1 MTDVPVEL
9 VVLVPLAIAAGI
21 DLYLTL
27 LFLGAALTT
36 PWWEPP
42 LPGAL
47 GELDSLGVVLTV
59 GAFYLLEFIAE
70 RYAPAGLLW
79 NAFHAVIR
87 PVAGALLALLLL
99 DGQPLPIVLAG
110 AVVAAVLTSLVHAVR
125 SGGAILRWLDP
136 GTTPHV
142 LLVSLL
148 EDTLVLGLLTLVLD
162 RPTWALAASGALVL
176 LVIPGAAS
184 HARAFAFAVR
194 LVVWRAFET
203 LVPRRWLGQDEL
215 PGWVRRAMEHD
226 VLAPGGGLR
235 GSPVGAYRLP
245 GASRFATGWVVVRG
259 GSPTFVHRRRAD
271 PGDVVDL
278 GGLQVS
284 GVSETGLYRRVDLTP
299 SAGAAACVFF
309 SVNGPSE
316 ESLRA
321 EFPFDRVDPI
331 G

>member
-1 MTDVPVEL
+1 MTEVPVEL

-27 LFLGAALTT
+27 LFLGAALGT
-36 PWWEPP
+36 PWWDPP

-47 GELDSLGVVLTV
+47 GELDSLGVIVTV
-59 GAFYLLEFIAE
+59 GAFYVLEFVAE

-99 DGQPLPIVLAG
+99 DGQGLPIVVTGALLA
-110 AVVAAVLTSLVHAVR
+110 AALTSLTHAVR
-125 SGGAILRWLDP
+125 SGSAILRWLKP
-136 GTTPHV
+136 SRTPHV

-162 RPTWALAASGALVL
+162 QPRWALAVSGVLVL
-176 LVIPGAAS
+176 AVIPAAPS

-194 LVVWRAFET
+194 LVAWRAFET
-203 LVPRRWLGQDEL
+203 LVPRRWVGQDEL
-215 PGWVRRAMEHD
+215 PIWVRRAMEQD

-245 GASRFATGWVVVRG
+245 GAPRFATGWVVVRG
-259 GSPTFVHRRRAD
+259 GSPIFVHRRGAD
-271 PGDVVDL
+271 PRDVVDL
-278 GGLQVS
+278 GDLEVR
-284 GVSETGLYRRVDLTP
+284 GVSETALYRRIDLAP
-299 SAGAAACVFF
+299 SGGAGACVFF

-321 EFPFDRVDPI
+321 EFLF